1 MIGRG
6 VGRGMEGAKKVQEYS
21 GRLACGASRSAWPI
35 RQAPQ
40 LPIRCGDVEITQEP
54 RPVRGNLVQVIGPVE
69 MRSALPD
76 VADFRNEM
84 FRKFALNSQILLMHR
99 GYLDVLIE
107 DPHSTRA
114 ADCLH

>member
-1 MIGRG
+1 MIRRG
-6 VGRGMEGAKKVQEYS
+6 VGGGIERAKQVQEYS
-21 GRLACGASRSAWPI
+21 RRLACGASRSACPI

-76 VADFRNEM
+76 VADFRNEI
-84 FRKFALNSQILLMHR
+84 FRKVPFTGRTLLMR
-99 GYLDVLIE
+99 QRILDVL
-107 DPHSTRA
+107 T
-114 ADCLH
+114 